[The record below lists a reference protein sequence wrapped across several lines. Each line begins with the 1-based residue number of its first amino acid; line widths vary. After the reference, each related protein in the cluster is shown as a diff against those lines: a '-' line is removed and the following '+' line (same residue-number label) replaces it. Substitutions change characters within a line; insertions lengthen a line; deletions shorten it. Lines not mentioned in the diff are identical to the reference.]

1 MTRPSRRP
9 ISAVA
14 TDPHSAKGPD
24 VSRAVAS
31 PNLLSPAAAAPAA
44 LPITLSIIDDDAGGL
59 IFLLSDGQHLAL
71 QARHS
76 QPASGLAPWRGDAAR
91 LAASTP
97 AGLLDFGSALGAA
110 LLPPRVRQALAD
122 QRPGPLRLQLT
133 DTLAAVPWELAT
145 LPSHPADVPGS
156 AAQPLGARFTVRR
169 QLLASGE
176 PAVRPQP
183 AGDDVRQITILAC
196 DLVDSTGL
204 MHRLGDEEY
213 SERLT
218 HYHQRVAQIAR
229 QHSGLADDPQGDD
242 GFMCYFGYPIAS
254 EDAAA
259 CALRAGLMLSR
270 ALDDLGLQVR
280 IGISTGRVVIRNGQP
295 VGAAVHHAARL
306 QALAGAGGVLAS
318 AATRQIA
325 GDGFAYSQEAA
336 LAPLK
341 GFEAGSGAEPVFRVH
356 KEQPVQGTER
366 FDARAHLTSFIGRE
380 AELAR
385 VQQHWQAAVAGQR
398 QVLLLQG
405 EAGIGKSRLVREFR
419 QSLVEAGYRTLECRC
434 APEYSGSAFQPLIDV
449 LRQRLKIQES
459 DDPALQL
466 ARLRQLQIT
475 TGPDGNEALALLG
488 ALLSLP
494 EAVLQPL
501 ASNALGG
508 SAEQR
513 RQLTMD
519 LLVRVSEGL
528 TGQAPVCLIFEDMH
542 WIDPS
547 TRGLVQRL
555 IDGPPG
561 QRVLLLLTLRSGA
574 SVAPPAARPDVPTL
588 VLAGLGADAARSLV
602 QGAIGGAL
610 LDADL
615 VRWLADRADGVPL
628 YIEESARMA
637 AVLALRQPG
646 ADVSGALR
654 DAVPETLQGLLMA
667 RLDQLPQAKQAA
679 QLGSALGRSF
689 SPALIHAVNAH
700 AASPIRLPTLG
711 AALAEL
717 ARAGLLT
724 VQGEGDHQLYVFKH
738 ALVRDAAH
746 QSLLARDR
754 RQLHG
759 AIAAVLQSQFGALCD
774 SQPERLAQHYE
785 QAGQDAQALAAWQ
798 QAARHAAQR
807 QALGEAQAHL
817 RRAQTLLARLPASP
831 ARDQAALTL
840 QPLLG
845 GALMPGPDALS

>member
-1 MTRPSRRP
+1 MRTLAAP
-9 ISAVA
+9 
-14 TDPHSAKGPD
+14 G
-24 VSRAVAS
+24 
-31 PNLLSPAAAAPAA
+31 LLSTDAAATAAP
-44 LPITLSIIDDDAGGL
+44 LITLSIVDDGAGGL
-59 IFLLSDGQHLAL
+59 IFLLSDGDQLAL
-71 QARHS
+71 QERHTL
-76 QPASGLAPWRGDAAR
+76 PASGLAPWCAGAAPQ
-91 LAASTP
+91 AASTP
-97 AGLLDFGSALGAA
+97 AGVLGLGTSLGAA
-110 LLPPRVRQALAD
+110 LLPPRVRQVLAG
-122 QRPGPLRLQLT
+122 QRAGGLRLQLT
-133 DTLAAVPWELAT
+133 ETLAAVPWELAT
-145 LPSHPADVPGS
+145 LGPASPGLS
-156 AAQPLGARFTVRR
+156 DTPDSEPQPLSARFNVQR
-169 QLLASGE
+169 QLMISSSARSE
-176 PAVRPQP
+176 PAGRPQP

-204 MHRLGDEEY
+204 MHRLGDEDY

-218 HYHQRVAQIAR
+218 HYHQRVARIAR
-229 QHSGLADDPQGDD
+229 QHGGLADDPQGDD
-242 GFMCYFGYPIAS
+242 GFMCYFGYPSAS

-259 CALRAGLMLSR
+259 SALRAGLMLSR

-306 QALAGAGGVLAS
+306 QAQAGAGGLLAS

-325 GDGFAYSQEAA
+325 GDRFEYSLATA

-341 GFEAGSGAEPVFRVH
+341 GFERGDAVYRVH
-356 KEQPVQGTER
+356 QERPVQGTER
-366 FDARAHLTSFIGRE
+366 FDARAHLTAFIGRE
-380 AELAR
+380 TELAR

-419 QSLVEAGYRTLECRC
+419 LSLVAAGHRTLECCC
-434 APEYSGSAFQPLIDV
+434 APEHTGSAFQPLIDV
-449 LRQRLKIQES
+449 LRRRLKVQES

-466 ARLRQLQIT
+466 ARLRQLEIT
-475 TGPDGNEALALLG
+475 TGPGGNEALALLG

-494 EAVLQPL
+494 ESVLQPL
-501 ASNALGG
+501 GSSALSG

-528 TGQAPVCLIFEDMH
+528 SGQAPVCLIFEDMH

-555 IDGPPG
+555 IDGPPS
-561 QRVLLLLTLRSGA
+561 QRVLLLLTVRSGP
-574 SVAPPAARPDVPTL
+574 APALPTPCPDVPTL
-588 VLAGLGADAARSLV
+588 VLAGLGAEAARSLV

-610 LDADL
+610 LDAEL

-628 YIEESARMA
+628 FIEESARMA
-637 AVLALRQPG
+637 ALLALRQPG

-679 QLGSALGRSF
+679 QLGGALGRSF
-689 SPALIHAVNAH
+689 SQALIQAVNAH

-711 AALAEL
+711 PALADL
-717 ARAGLLT
+717 ARAGLLS
-724 VQGEGDHQLYVFKH
+724 VQGDGDQRLYVFKH

-759 AIAAVLQSQFGALCD
+759 AIAAVLQSQFGPLCD
-774 SQPERLAQHYE
+774 SQPERLALHYE
-785 QAGQDAQALAAWQ
+785 QAGLDAEALAAWQ
-798 QAARHAAQR
+798 RAAHHAAQR
-807 QALGEAQAHL
+807 QALGEASAHV
-817 RRAQTLLARLPASP
+817 RRAQALLARQPAGLL
-831 ARDQAALTL
+831 RDQAARAL
-840 QPLLG
+840 QGLLG
-845 GALMPGPDALS
+845 SGVNFGLEAPA

>member
-1 MTRPSRRP
+1 MRT
-9 ISAVA
+9 
-14 TDPHSAKGPD
+14 
-24 VSRAVAS
+24 VAS
-31 PNLLSPAAAAPAA
+31 PDLLSPAAAAAA
-44 LPITLSIIDDDAGGL
+44 TPPLITLSIIDDGAGGL
-59 IFLLSDGQHLAL
+59 IFLLSDSDQLAL
-71 QARHS
+71 QERHTL
-76 QPASGLAPWRGDAAR
+76 PAGGLAPWCAGAAPQ
-91 LAASTP
+91 AASTP
-97 AGLLDFGSALGAA
+97 AGWLDFGTALGAA
-110 LLPPRVRQALAD
+110 LLPPRVRQVLAG
-122 QRPGPLRLQLT
+122 QRPGGLRLQLSN
-133 DTLAAVPWELAT
+133 TLAAVPWELAT
-145 LPSHPADVPGS
+145 LGPAAPGLS
-156 AAQPLGARFTVRR
+156 DAPVSEPQPLSARFSVQR
-169 QLLASGE
+169 QLMISSGGRDE
-176 PAVRPQP
+176 PASRPQP

-204 MHRLGDEEY
+204 MQRLGDEEY

-218 HYHQRVAQIAR
+218 HYHQRVARIAQ
-229 QHSGLADDPQGDD
+229 QHDGLADDPQGDD
-242 GFMCYFGYPIAS
+242 GFMCYFGYPKAS

-259 CALRAGLMLSR
+259 SALRAGLMLSR

-306 QALAGAGGVLAS
+306 QAQAGAGGLLAS

-325 GDGFAYSQEAA
+325 GDRFEYSLATA

-341 GFEAGSGAEPVFRVH
+341 GFERGDAVYRVH
-356 KEQPVQGTER
+356 KERPVQGTER
-366 FDARAHLTSFIGRE
+366 FDERAHLTAFIGRE

-385 VQQHWQAAVAGQR
+385 LQQHWQATMAGQR

-405 EAGIGKSRLVREFR
+405 EPGIGKSRLVREFR
-419 QSLVEAGYRTLECRC
+419 QSLVAAGHRTLECRC

-449 LRQRLKIQES
+449 LRRRLKIQES

-466 ARLRQLQIT
+466 ARLRQLEIT

-494 EAVLQPL
+494 ESVLQPL
-501 ASNALGG
+501 GASALGG

-528 TGQAPVCLIFEDMH
+528 SGQAPVCLIFEDMH

-561 QRVLLLLTLRSGA
+561 QRVLLLLTVRSGA
-574 SVAPPAARPDVPTL
+574 ATAQTPPGLDMPTL
-588 VLAGLGADAARSLV
+588 ALAGLGADAARSLV
-602 QGAIGGAL
+602 QGAIGGAM
-610 LDADL
+610 LDAGL
-615 VRWLADRADGVPL
+615 VGWLAARADGVPL
-628 YIEESARMA
+628 FIEESARMA
-637 AVLALRQPG
+637 AVLALGQPG
-646 ADVSGALR
+646 ADVSHALR
-654 DAVPETLQGLLMA
+654 EAVPETLQGLLMA

-679 QLGSALGRSF
+679 QLGGALGRSF
-689 SPALIHAVNAH
+689 SQALIQAVNGH

-711 AALAEL
+711 GALADL
-717 ARAGLLT
+717 ARAGLLS
-724 VQGEGDHQLYVFKH
+724 VQGDSDHRLYVFKH

-759 AIAAVLQSQFGALCD
+759 AIAVVLQSQFGPLCD
-774 SQPERLAQHYE
+774 SQPERLALHYE
-785 QAGQDAQALAAWQ
+785 QAGLDTEALAGWER
-798 QAARHAAQR
+798 AAHHAAQR
-807 QALGEAQAHL
+807 TARGEAAGHL
-817 RRAQTLLARLPASP
+817 QRALALLARQAQSP
-831 ARDQAALTL
+831 AREQASARLRG
-840 QPLLG
+840 LL
-845 GALMPGPDALS
+845 AQWQNAVRAD